1 MDAYSETD
9 PVLRRRISGGTAAIV
24 PVGSIEQHGAHLPVS
39 TDSEIVGAVAS
50 GVGRGSRFLVMPTIT
65 TGVSFEHAPF
75 FNISVRSSTL
85 ESLLG
90 DICDSLH
97 ANGIQDVFI
106 INGHYSN
113 RMALESLVVGYR
125 DADPRIH
132 AFSYWRFMRERFDHG
147 GFVETSLMLA
157 VSGTVRMSL
166 ARRGLVT
173 EGMDEG
179 EVQRLKSLA
188 AESFPA
194 ATGNGIWGDPRRATA
209 EDGRRLL
216 REIVR
221 NLRRECLGRTGA
233 ASSDGSL
240 PRYVL

>member
-9 PVLRRRISGGTAAIV
+9 PVLRRRISGGAAAIV
-24 PVGSIEQHGAHLPVS
+24 PVGSVEQHGAHLPVS

-75 FNISVRSSTL
+75 FNISVKPSTL

-90 DICDSLH
+90 DVCDSLH

-113 RMALESLVVGYR
+113 RRALESFVAGRRSVV
-125 DADPRIH
+125 PRIH
-132 AFSYWRFMRERFDHG
+132 AFSYWRFTKARFDHG

-157 VSGTVRMSL
+157 VSDKVRMGL

-173 EGMDEG
+173 EGMAEE
-179 EVQRLKSLA
+179 EVRRLKSMA

-194 ATGNGIWGDPRRATA
+194 ATGNGIWGDPRKATA

-233 ASSDGSL
+233 ASSGGSL
-240 PRYVL
+240 PRYIL